1 MKIVVADKISERGL
15 EILRQPGWEVV
26 TPEKGALE
34 AELAAAD
41 ALVVRSATRVTAPL
55 LEQAARLRV
64 VGRAGAGVDNIDL
77 DAATRRGV
85 LVTSTPGGNAVAVAE
100 HTFALLLALARQ
112 VPRLDAAIRA
122 RRWGKASAART
133 ELRRKTL
140 GLVGPGRIGGEV
152 ARRANA
158 FEMRVLAFDPYISE
172 AAAREAEV

>member
-64 VGRAGAGVDNIDL
+64 VGRAGVGVDNIDL
-77 DAATRRGV
+77 DAATRRGL
-85 LVTSTPGGNAVAVAE
+85 LVMSTPPRNPVTPTP
-100 HTFALLLALARQ
+100 HTSPL
-112 VPRLDAAIRA
+112 P
-122 RRWGKASAART
+122 
-133 ELRRKTL
+133 
-140 GLVGPGRIGGEV
+140 
-152 ARRANA
+152 
-158 FEMRVLAFDPYISE
+158 
-172 AAAREAEV
+172 